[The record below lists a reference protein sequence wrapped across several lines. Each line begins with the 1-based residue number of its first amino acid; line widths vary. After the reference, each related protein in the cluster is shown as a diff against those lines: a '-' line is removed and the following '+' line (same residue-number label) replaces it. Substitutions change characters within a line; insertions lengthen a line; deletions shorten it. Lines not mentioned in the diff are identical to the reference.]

1 MGRRL
6 NLVFVLPGAHFTD
19 GFLSS
24 WNKTLLHFVQ
34 KPGCEVHTCL
44 AVSSN
49 VTAVRNLAV
58 GRDIFHGFDYDYCMW
73 IDSDT
78 IFEPDD
84 IKKLLDADKDIISG
98 LVPID
103 TDASVGVGWF
113 KKDGF
118 LGYLNQKNIPGDK
131 PFEVGFA
138 GFGFLLV
145 RRGVFEKMGYP
156 PFTMLSVDWEG
167 KPIVY
172 GEDVQWC
179 LRAKDL
185 GFKIWAH
192 PGVMLGHQKTITLW

>member
-1 MGRRL
+1 M
-6 NLVFVLPGAHFTD
+6 NLVFVLPGNHFTD

-24 WNKTLLHFVQ
+24 WNKTFLHFVQ
-34 KPGCEVHTCL
+34 KSECEVNTCL

-49 VTAVRNLAV
+49 VTSVRNLAV
-58 GRDIFHGFDYDYCMW
+58 GRQIFHGVNYDFCMW

-78 IFEPDD
+78 IFEPQDVQL
-84 IKKLLDADKDIISG
+84 LLDADKDIISG

-103 TDASVGVGWF
+103 TKANVGVGWF
-113 KKDGF
+113 KPDGF
-118 LGYLNQKNIPGDK
+118 LGYLNQQNIPADV

-138 GFGFLLV
+138 GFAFLLI

-167 KPIVY
+167 KAIVY

-179 LRAKDL
+179 LRAKEL
-185 GFKIWAH
+185 GYGIWAH
-192 PGVMLGHQKTITLW
+192 PKVMLGHQKMIELY